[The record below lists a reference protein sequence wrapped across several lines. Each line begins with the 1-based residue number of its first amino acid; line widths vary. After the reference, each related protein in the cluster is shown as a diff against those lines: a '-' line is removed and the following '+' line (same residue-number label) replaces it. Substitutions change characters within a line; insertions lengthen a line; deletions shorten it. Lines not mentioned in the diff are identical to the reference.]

1 METSIIVAIITG
13 LCAVLGQWLIARQNK
28 AKTDTERA
36 VKDALMEQRLDRIEA
51 KLDEQQETLREHNGY
66 AQKFADT
73 AERLA
78 RVEQKLDDL

>member
-1 METSIIVAIITG
+1 MESSIIVAIITG
-13 LCAVLGQWLIARQNK
+13 IFAVVGQWLIARQNK

-51 KLDEQQETLREHNGY
+51 KLDEHNGY
-66 AQKFADT
+66 AQKFAET

-78 RVEQKLDDL
+78 RVEQKLEDR

>member
-13 LCAVLGQWLIARQNK
+13 VFAVVGQWLIARQNK
-28 AKTDTERA
+28 IKNDTERA
-36 VKDALMEQRLDRIEA
+36 VKDALMEQRLDRIES
-51 KLDEQQETLREHNGY
+51 KLDEHNGY

-78 RVEQKLDDL
+78 RVEQKLEDR